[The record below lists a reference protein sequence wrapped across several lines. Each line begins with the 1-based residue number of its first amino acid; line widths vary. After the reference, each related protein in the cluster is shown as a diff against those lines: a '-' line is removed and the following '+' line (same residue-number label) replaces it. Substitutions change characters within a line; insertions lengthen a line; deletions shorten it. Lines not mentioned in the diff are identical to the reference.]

1 MYIPGDYFLIC
12 DICGFRFRRS
22 QCRMQWNNLLACNE
36 CFDEKHPQHEP
47 PKPLGEKQ
55 SVPIHRPEQEDV
67 FITTPVTPDDL

>member
-1 MYIPGDYFLIC
+1 
-12 DICGFRFRRS
+12 
-22 QCRMQWNNLLACNE
+22 MQWNNLLACNE

-55 SVPIHRPEQEDV
+55 SVPIHRPEQDDV